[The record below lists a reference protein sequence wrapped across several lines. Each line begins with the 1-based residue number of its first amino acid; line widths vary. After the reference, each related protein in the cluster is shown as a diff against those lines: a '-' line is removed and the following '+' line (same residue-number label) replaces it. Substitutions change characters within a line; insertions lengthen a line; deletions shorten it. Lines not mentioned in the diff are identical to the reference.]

1 MMLNVADRLAVI
13 IGGGGVGARKA
24 AGLVAAG
31 AGRVRVVS
39 LTFDHAMPDG
49 VERVLA
55 VFEPA
60 HLDGADLV
68 FAATDRAEV
77 NAAVVAAAAQ
87 RGIWACRAD
96 ADADFSTPA
105 IARQGAVTIAVSAA
119 GSPAIA
125 AHLRDQIQAGLDPR
139 WIDLANAA
147 AKLRPAILA
156 AGLSPQERKKILQ
169 DMATDEAADHAA
181 DLKAWIE
188 RRIGRKLTVGS

>member
-13 IGGGGVGARKA
+13 IGGGAVGARKA
-24 AGLVAAG
+24 AGLLAAG

-39 LTFDHAMPDG
+39 LTFDHAMPED

-60 HLDGADLV
+60 HLDWADLV

-87 RGIWACRAD
+87 RKIWVCRAD

-125 AHLRDQIQAGLDPR
+125 ARLRDQIQAGLDPR
-139 WIDLANAA
+139 WIDLAAA
-147 AKLRPAILA
+147 ASKLRPAILA

-169 DMATDEAADHAA
+169 DMATEEAADHAS
-181 DLKAWIE
+181 DLQSWIE
-188 RRIGRKLTVGS
+188 KRINRKLTV